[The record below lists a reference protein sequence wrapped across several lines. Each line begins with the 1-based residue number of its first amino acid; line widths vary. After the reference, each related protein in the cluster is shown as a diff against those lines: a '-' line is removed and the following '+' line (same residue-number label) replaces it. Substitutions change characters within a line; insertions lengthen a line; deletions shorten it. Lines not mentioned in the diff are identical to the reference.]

1 MQALRY
7 GFVGAGTIMNFHAER
22 LAQRNDVVLAAV
34 SDVSEATMQ
43 KAAERFGIPGR
54 YTDYRALLENEKL
67 DVVVVCVPNAFHA
80 EVTLASL
87 RAGCH
92 VLCEKP
98 PAVSAAQAE
107 EMAAV
112 AAQRGLRLMY
122 GLHMRFMGETE
133 TARAYLES
141 GRLGDVY
148 HGTVQL
154 WRRRG
159 IPGLGSWFTTKA
171 VSGGGALIDVGV
183 HILDLTHYLMG
194 QPKPVAA
201 SAVTHARFG
210 VNPETYNYLSMWGT
224 PVPGGP
230 FDVDD
235 LAAALIRFEN
245 GASLVIQVSWAANTS
260 EGSEIRVMG
269 DKGGVEINPGSHV
282 RILTEDNGFISDI
295 APQYRKPDPYA
306 AEHAHFIE
314 CVRNPEKPLRTCGR
328 QGVVLQHML
337 DAIYRSAATG
347 AETRI
352 EIPA

>member
-1 MQALRY
+1 MEPLRY

-22 LAQRNDVVLAAV
+22 LSQRGDVVLAAV
-34 SDVSEATMQ
+34 ADVAEATLNR
-43 KAAERFGIPGR
+43 AADRFDIPGR
-54 YTDYRALLENEKL
+54 YTDYRTMIEKEDL
-67 DVVVVCVPNAFHA
+67 NVLVVCVPNAYHA
-80 EVTLASL
+80 EATLAGL

-98 PAVSAAQAE
+98 PALNAAQAE
-107 EMAAV
+107 EMAAA
-112 AAQRGLRLMY
+112 AAQRNLRLMY
-122 GLHMRFMGETE
+122 GLNMRFMGEVE
-133 TARAYLES
+133 TARRYLES
-141 GRLGDVY
+141 GRFGNVY
-148 HGTVQL
+148 HGTVQM

-194 QPKPVAA
+194 QPKPVAV

-210 VNPETYNYLSMWGT
+210 INPETYNYLSMWGT

-235 LAAALIRFEN
+235 LAAAFIRFEN

-260 EGSEIRVMG
+260 DGSEIRVLG
-269 DKGGVEINPGSHV
+269 DKGGAEISLGGGV

-295 APQYRKPDPYA
+295 TPQYRPQDAYA
-306 AEHAHFIE
+306 AQHAHFIE
-314 CVRNPEKPLRTCGR
+314 CIRDPEKPLRTCGR

-352 EIPA
+352 EIAD